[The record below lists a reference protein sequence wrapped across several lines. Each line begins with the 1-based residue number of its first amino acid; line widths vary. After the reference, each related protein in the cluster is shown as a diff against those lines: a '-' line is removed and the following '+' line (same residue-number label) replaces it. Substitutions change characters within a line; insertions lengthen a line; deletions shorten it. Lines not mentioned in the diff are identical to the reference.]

1 LQAADGLLRK
11 QRNVAME
18 IFVSIV
24 AVMVAASCL
33 VSLIWG
39 HLRKKSGRDAKH

>member
-1 LQAADGLLRK
+1 
-11 QRNVAME
+11 ME

-33 VSLIWG
+33 VSLIWS
-39 HLRKKSGRDAKH
+39 HVRKKNGREEG